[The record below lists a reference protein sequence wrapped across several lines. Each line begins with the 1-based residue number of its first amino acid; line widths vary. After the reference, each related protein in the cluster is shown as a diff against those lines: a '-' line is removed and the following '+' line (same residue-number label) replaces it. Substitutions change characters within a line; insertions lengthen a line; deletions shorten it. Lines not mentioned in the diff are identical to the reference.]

1 MAHNGNEQSYC
12 TTDLELAAFL
22 RARGSA
28 LLDSFRENNKTRF
41 SLRASPADAMAY
53 FHGQDTVS
61 ARALF
66 SAWRSLRTL
75 IEEQRRGR

>member
-1 MAHNGNEQSYC
+1 MSETYT

-22 RARGSA
+22 LARGSA
-28 LLDSFRENNKTRF
+28 LLDSSRENNKTRF
-41 SLRASPADAMAY
+41 TLDACYDDALAY
-53 FHGQDTVS
+53 FRGEDSVS

>member
-1 MAHNGNEQSYC
+1 MSETYT

-22 RARGSA
+22 LARGSA
-28 LLDSFRENNKTRF
+28 LLASSREQHKTQF
-41 SLRASPADAMAY
+41 TLRASPDEAMAY
-53 FHGQDTVS
+53 FHGDDTVS

-75 IEEQRRGR
+75 IEEQRRSR